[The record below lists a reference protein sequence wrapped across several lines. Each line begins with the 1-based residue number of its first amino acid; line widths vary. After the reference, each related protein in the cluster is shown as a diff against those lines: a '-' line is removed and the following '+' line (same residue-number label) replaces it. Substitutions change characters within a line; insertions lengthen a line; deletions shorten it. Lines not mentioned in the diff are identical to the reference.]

1 MCVSQEMCIDCG
13 FTFNVLVLC
22 AYCTEGVHYSTCIDV
37 LNSNTKQVHLQVG
50 EKITLKLPSQFHF

>member
-1 MCVSQEMCIDCG
+1 M
-13 FTFNVLVLC
+13 VLC
-22 AYCTEGVHYSTCIDV
+22 AYCTEGVHCSTCIDV

>member
-1 MCVSQEMCIDCG
+1 M
-13 FTFNVLVLC
+13 VLC
-22 AYCTEGVHYSTCIDV
+22 AYCTEEGVHCSTCIDV